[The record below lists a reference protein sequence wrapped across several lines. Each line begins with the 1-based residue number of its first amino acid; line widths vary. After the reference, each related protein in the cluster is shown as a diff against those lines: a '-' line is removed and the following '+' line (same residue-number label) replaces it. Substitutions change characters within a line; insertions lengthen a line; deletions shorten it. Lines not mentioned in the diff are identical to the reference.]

1 MSGLRKTNTKMKNI
15 FVFVLISLSSIAI
28 VYGIKGNRCYLI
40 TGYVYDMNYP
50 FAYVLANERIII
62 NEDTIFTDSSGRYQ
76 YLVFYNH
83 LRDAKISLRWTSFNP
98 NDVPIVIS
106 VRKQRIVLKSEWQ
119 KMEKYR
125 RKDKL
130 PEIK

>member
-1 MSGLRKTNTKMKNI
+1 
-15 FVFVLISLSSIAI
+15 
-28 VYGIKGNRCYLI
+28 
-40 TGYVYDMNYP
+40 MNYP

-130 PEIK
+130 PVSYFNILVERSDSNYKIMNEIK